1 MNTIPGQ
8 GEGATAADIA
18 RWRFAVMAAYGA
30 SGIAAASWVSRLP
43 AVRNGLELTPAA
55 VGLILLCLTAA
66 SFTSVSVSGL
76 VVLRI
81 GSARTARIAC
91 VLSGSGLLLLGVGT
105 SVLSSLPVAA
115 CGLALLGLANGC
127 YNTALNVEGAAVE
140 RALGKYV
147 MPWLHGSFSLGTVAG
162 AAAGAWAAA
171 AKLSVA
177 WHLGLVGAVAIAAVL
192 VASLSFRA
200 DRAGGVRSRP
210 ALQRKPVRPR
220 KTDTFEDPTTGP
232 LPVINPALASEAA
245 SLHGKRLVA
254 MAWREP
260 RTLLLGLL
268 VLGLAL
274 SEGAAGDWAALAL
287 ADGHGQSEAAGAAGY
302 GVFVTFMTVGRFAGT
317 FLLDRFGR
325 VAVMR
330 CCAATAFLGVATF
343 VFAPV
348 PWLAFAGLGLWG
360 LGTSLGFP
368 VGMSAAADDP
378 VHAAARV
385 SVASTIAYGAFLA
398 GPPVLGFLA
407 EQFGILHSLLLVLLF
422 QALSFLLAPVLSQ
435 RQ

>member
-1 MNTIPGQ
+1 
-8 GEGATAADIA
+8 
-18 RWRFAVMAAYGA
+18 MAAYGA

-43 AVRNGLELTPAA
+43 AVRNGLELTPAT

-66 SFTSVSVSGL
+66 SFSSVSVSGL
-76 VVLRI
+76 VVLRL
-81 GSARTARIAC
+81 GSARAARIAC
-91 VLSGSGLLLLGVGT
+91 VLSGSGLLLLGLGT
-105 SVLSSLPVAA
+105 SVLSSLVVAA
-115 CGLALLGLANGC
+115 CGFALLGLANGC

-140 RALGKYV
+140 RALGKHV
-147 MPWLHGSFSLGTVAG
+147 MSWLHGSFSLGTVAG

-171 AKLSVA
+171 AQLSVA
-177 WHLGLVGAVAIAAVL
+177 WHLGVVGAVAIVT
-192 VASLSFRA
+192 VMTASLSFRA
-200 DRAGGVRSRP
+200 DLERSGQGGQRR
-210 ALQRKPVRPR
+210 RKPLRPR
-220 KTDTFEDPTTGP
+220 KADPFEDPTTGP

-325 VAVMR
+325 VAIMR

-343 VFAPV
+343 VLAPA
-348 PWLAFAGLGLWG
+348 PWLAFVGLGLWG

-368 VGMSAAADDP
+368 IGMSAAADDS

-385 SVASTIAYGAFLA
+385 SVASTIAYGAFLC
-398 GPPVLGFLA
+398 GPPALGFLA
-407 EQFGILHSLLLVLLF
+407 EHFGILHSLLAVLLF
-422 QALSFLLAPVLSQ
+422 QALSFFLAPVL
-435 RQ
+435 RKKPVLPAG